1 MHMQL
6 SITKWPA
13 LLSQVSNPM
22 QSLAEDYLKTSTV
35 IVIVMLIVIIESTHP
50 FFLRVRF
57 EISYTLYAFSTYL
70 CHAFKDQKVNFVL
83 LECTSY
89 DFNGDSCEV
98 MTWIF
103 NEEICDRSCR
113 HHLLNSDFL
122 GSKFRGSLREC
133 DIQDTILH
141 RCLDFLVLW
150 KGYYQT
156 ESI

>member
-1 MHMQL
+1 MAGSSQPSLESNAESSRRLFEDFHSHRHRHSHSHNRIY
-6 SITKWPA
+6 SI
-13 LLSQVSNPM
+13 
-22 QSLAEDYLKTSTV
+22 SLNLRTRFSWGLGLK
-35 IVIVMLIVIIESTHP
+35 
-50 FFLRVRF
+50 FL
-57 EISYTLYAFSTYL
+57 TLYAFSTYL

-89 DFNGDSCEV
+89 GFNRDSCEV
-98 MTWIF
+98 MTCVF

-122 GSKFRGSLREC
+122 RSKFRGSLREC